1 MEEPGRSTQWSRERA
16 APEPAA
22 GRGRI
27 FVLYFSI
34 LIFLISTF
42 KPGRLIESQQV
53 KEEVEK
59 LAQTL
64 KTNL

>member
-1 MEEPGRSTQWSRERA
+1 MEEPGRSTQRSWERA

-22 GRGRI
+22 GTGRI

-34 LIFLISTF
+34 LAFLISTF
-42 KPGRLIESQQV
+42 KPGRLIKSQQV

-59 LAQTL
+59 QAQTL